1 MDLNKPIAEQ
11 MQSGISGIQSGISG
25 IQSGVSGIQSSV
37 SGIQSGISDT
47 VSNTLN
53 SGFGSSTDLGGA
65 SSEFLNSNSIIS
77 KFVFLLLVLIVFIM
91 LLNLGVYLISYFIR
105 PDRSPYVVKG
115 LINANRKITI
125 SQDPK
130 NSNSVTIYRSNNEDK
145 GIEFTW
151 TVWLYFD
158 GLPSGAAKHIFS
170 KGTGS
175 QQKGPSVT
183 LVKQNTDSASDPT
196 AKTGTGAIRIDM
208 DTVIANDPDNGPVF
222 IKNVPLNRWFNIA
235 IRMQNKIMD
244 VYVNGVVA
252 NRYVFKNV
260 PKQNYGDIGVGGF
273 NGNLSDLRYFD
284 SALNVFQI
292 NSIAMA
298 GPNLTTAE
306 TAKDSKFDYLASA
319 WYQPQA

>member
-11 MQSGISGIQSGISG
+11 MRSGISGIQSGISG

-37 SGIQSGISDT
+37 SGIQSGISDK

-235 IRMQNKIMD
+235 IRTRTRSWTYM
-244 VYVNGVVA
+244 
-252 NRYVFKNV
+252 
-260 PKQNYGDIGVGGF
+260 
-273 NGNLSDLRYFD
+273 
-284 SALNVFQI
+284 
-292 NSIAMA
+292 
-298 GPNLTTAE
+298 
-306 TAKDSKFDYLASA
+306 
-319 WYQPQA
+319 